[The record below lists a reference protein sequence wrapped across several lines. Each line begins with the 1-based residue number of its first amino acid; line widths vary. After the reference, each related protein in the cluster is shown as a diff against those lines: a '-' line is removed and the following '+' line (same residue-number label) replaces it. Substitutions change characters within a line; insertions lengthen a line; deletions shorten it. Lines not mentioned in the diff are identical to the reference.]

1 MSATAVQCECG
12 TPLPQWPPFG
22 PMISIRDDD
31 TAELVKFYQGK
42 MDESKCESCGR
53 AISPPPSLVVSFN
66 EYALEYLYC
75 GPATKQYPDVI
86 AELQENAKAKG
97 NVVLSGYGSPEEL
110 RTVAWETLERR
121 AVAFY
126 EALHVILTEAD
137 DEAWASI
144 WPQVTS
150 SACAAVLASRLA
162 GLPVRVDLTLSESL
176 GSFAT
181 ERFSRGFQEVQA
193 RTWISMCE
201 RWVLPHPPVA
211 TTLEHDLTKYLATSA
226 VIGGAP
232 DLLLKHITSLDLE
245 SLNTG
250 VKHAYLAAEATLHWL
265 VRTPNPHADDWA
277 SSYLALEIMR
287 KTRPLD
293 EAAALAAF
301 SVSEQ
306 RLKDTLERPA
316 LTRAVSRFISS
327 GVMDTKKQDALRDA
341 ATILW

>member
-1 MSATAVQCECG
+1 MNATVDQCECG
-12 TPLPQWPPFG
+12 TPLPRWPEFG

-31 TAELVKFYQGK
+31 AVKLAEFYQGK
-42 MDESKCESCGR
+42 LDESKCEGCGR
-53 AISPPPSLVVSFN
+53 TLSPPPSLVVSFN

-75 GPATKQYPDVI
+75 GPATKQYPAVI
-86 AELQENAKAKG
+86 DELQEGAKAKG

-126 EALHVILTEAD
+126 EALHVILTTAD
-137 DEAWASI
+137 DEAWAAI

-162 GLPVRVDLTLSESL
+162 SLPVRVDLTLRESL
-176 GSFAT
+176 GSFTT

-193 RTWISMCE
+193 RIWISMCE
-201 RWVLPHPPVA
+201 RWELAHPPVA
-211 TTLEHDLTKYLATSA
+211 TTLEHELTKYLATSA

-232 DLLLKHITSLDLE
+232 DLLFKHITSLSFE
-245 SLNTG
+245 SLDTG
-250 VKHAYLAAEATLHWL
+250 VRHAYLAAEATLHWL
-265 VRTPNPHADDWA
+265 VQTPNPHADDWA
-277 SSYLALEIMR
+277 LSYLALEIMR
-287 KTRPLD
+287 KTRPLE

-306 RLKDTLERPA
+306 RLRNTLERPA
-316 LTRAVSRFISS
+316 LTRAVSRLISS